1 MSNPKRAA
9 LYLRVSTNEQTVE
22 NQRKEL
28 HGLAPSPPMARHPAL
43 QLRSKGDDFDKRLKE
58 TWRDSRWARYLAQF
72 AVNSHVERWRGI

>member
-28 HGLAPSPPMARHPAL
+28 LTAMGFSIR
-43 QLRSKGDDFDKRLKE
+43 
-58 TWRDSRWARYLAQF
+58 
-72 AVNSHVERWRGI
+72 